1 MEKLE
6 VDEAAGIGMPG
17 KDGSGAIGA
26 PGKDGSGAI
35 GAPGKDGS
43 GALGTPNRRGAELEP
58 GPEECVRLALADGT
72 FPGIVCGVWKDGR
85 EVFSLVEGF
94 AVPPGDP
101 DYAPCPMERGTVF
114 DMASLTKAMS
124 TAILVMRAVDSK
136 ALGLDDEVSRFFPTA
151 GGPHSGGLPAGAI
164 PAGTIP
170 IRALLTHTGGLP
182 AIPALQ
188 NFFPDPLRI
197 DRDEAVARLL
207 GIAPERAHGQS
218 VVYSCT
224 GFMLL
229 GLILERV
236 SGLSLGELFRREL
249 ALPLGLISAGFARGR
264 DPGAI
269 GTDAVSDDGAGSPGS
284 DRSTACDTS
293 PLPFPGAAPTEFCVW
308 RKRRIRGQVHDES
321 SWCLGGQAGNAGL
334 FACLDDVAAIASIYL
349 GEGVARGAAGRDAA
363 ILSPESVVRMTTAQT
378 SAPGERRSLGLRL
391 HDADSLDG
399 PAWPA
404 SSFGHTGFTGTSVFM
419 DPESRLQAVTLT
431 NRVYYGRDITAPK
444 MTAFRRAFHTAI
456 MREFGG

>member
-1 MEKLE
+1 MEKDEISLE
-6 VDEAAGIGMPG
+6 D
-17 KDGSGAIGA
+17 
-26 PGKDGSGAI
+26 
-35 GAPGKDGS
+35 
-43 GALGTPNRRGAELEP
+43 
-58 GPEECVRLALADGT
+58 CVRRAMADET

-114 DMASLTKAMS
+114 DMASLTKALS
-124 TAILVMRAVDSK
+124 TAILVMRAVDSR
-136 ALGLDDEVSRFFPTA
+136 ALALDDEVSRFFPSA
-151 GGPHSGGLPAGAI
+151 GDSGTGSAGALGDSPRGSLPAGWL

-170 IRALLTHTGGLP
+170 IRALLTHTSGLP

-188 NFFPDPLRI
+188 NFFPDPFSI
-197 DRDEAVARLL
+197 DRDDAVARLL
-207 GIAPERAHGQS
+207 GIAPERVLGQS
-218 VVYSCT
+218 VVYSCM

-249 ALPLGLISAGFARGR
+249 AAPLGLKSTGFAPKRR
-264 DPGAI
+264 PGSA
-269 GTDAVSDDGAGSPGS
+269 GTDAGPI
-284 DRSTACDTS
+284 
-293 PLPFPGAAPTEFCVW
+293 PYPGAAPTEYCAW
-308 RKRRIRGQVHDES
+308 RKRRMRGQVHDES
-321 SWCLGGQAGNAGL
+321 SWCLGGGAGNAGL

-349 GEGVARGAAGRDAA
+349 GEGVARGAAGRDVA
-363 ILSPESVVRMTTAQT
+363 ILSPGSVALMTRVQT

-404 SSFGHTGFTGTSVFM
+404 SSFGHTGFTGTSVYM
-419 DPESRLQAVTLT
+419 DPESGLKAVTLT
-431 NRVYYGRDITAPK
+431 NRVYYGRDSTAPK
-444 MTAFRRAFHTAI
+444 MSAFRRAFHTAI
-456 MREFGG
+456 MRDFGG